1 MWEDSVTGC
10 YEPHDGGGNPGSYAA
25 QARTANHAI
34 VDDPTRTDGTLTH
47 KALETMSGQ
56 VRQFIKYITNKN
68 LPDVY
73 RYSGIISYV
82 QLWARAHAQ
91 CCYLDL
97 IVDLPMLKQMV
108 HVAANNIGGT

>member
-10 YEPHDGGGNPGSYAA
+10 YEPHDGGGNLGSYAA
-25 QARTANHAI
+25 QAISANHAI
-34 VDDPTRTDGTLTH
+34 VEKPMAPWLTKH
-47 KALETMSGQ
+47 WKLCQGRLDNSLN
-56 VRQFIKYITNKN
+56 ITNKN

-91 CCYLDL
+91 CCYMDL